1 MQILPNIFR
10 SKDNK
15 TIKFGKLLE
24 HNTRIGFL
32 EKPYTNCGGQTILKP
47 LSKKTKLS
55 LSLDH

>member
-24 HNTRIGFL
+24 HNTRIAFL
-32 EKPYTNCGGQTILKP
+32 EKPYTKCGGQTILKP
-47 LSKKTKLS
+47 FSKKTKLS